1 MAQNGPHDHQ
11 AAAASDERSFTPP
24 TTMTFLGPAENRN
37 GGSRIG
43 SPVGMDASKGKDVV
57 LPNAVQ
63 GGEHGSAGGGEA
75 NADKSKGKHPAAG
88 NAATAAAGDG
98 FPKGK
103 GSLAADD
110 GGDTKAHI
118 ITERE
123 RRKRMK
129 DLFSNL
135 HALMPHVPEKVDKAT
150 LVGETIH
157 FIRALEQTKA
167 QLERRKQEQAL
178 ARQAAAEAVVSALL
192 SAPQTAQGM
201 AAMSNGWGPAVPHHQ
216 QPLAAAA
223 APPSLAA
230 ATGPAGFQTWSAPN
244 VALSVSNEKAI
255 INVCL
260 PRQPRMLTLV
270 MSVLSKHAID
280 VITAHV
286 AADGPRSLITIYTRV
301 NVAGGEGPSAE
312 DIYKLAVSEIM
323 VWLTS

>member
-11 AAAASDERSFTPP
+11 AAAASDERIFTPP

-75 NADKSKGKHPAAG
+75 NADKSKGKHPAVG
-88 NAATAAAGDG
+88 DAATAAAGDG

-135 HALMPHVPEKVDKAT
+135 HALMPHVPEKVRLSHDNTHPSCEA
-150 LVGETIH
+150 
-157 FIRALEQTKA
+157 RM
-167 QLERRKQEQAL
+167 RWL
-178 ARQAAAEAVVSALL
+178 ARAWSLQM
-192 SAPQTAQGM
+192 QG
-201 AAMSNGWGPAVPHHQ
+201 
-216 QPLAAAA
+216 
-223 APPSLAA
+223 SL
-230 ATGPAGFQTWSAPN
+230 TGPGQG
-244 VALSVSNEKAI
+244 
-255 INVCL
+255 
-260 PRQPRMLTLV
+260 Q
-270 MSVLSKHAID
+270 
-280 VITAHV
+280 VISWFYV
-286 AADGPRSLITIYTRV
+286 V
-301 NVAGGEGPSAE
+301 V
-312 DIYKLAVSEIM
+312 V
-323 VWLTS
+323 